1 MTDARV
7 LVVGWPSVL
16 HGEATAGDVLAMRT
30 VEHALSGAGIRHD
43 TAWSRV
49 MCPPGGLILD
59 DAEPGLYSH
68 LVFACGPATGTPLV
82 ELHERFA
89 HCTRFA
95 IGVSV
100 IDPADPAVTGFHRV
114 FARDRL
120 GSPPRP
126 DLAAVAP
133 MTPEARL
140 PPVLGVFLTAGQ
152 REYGARRRHDEVK
165 DTLVTW
171 LPRVDAGRLDLDT
184 RLDPRDWRLPAS
196 PEQLQSVIRRLDAVV
211 TMRMH
216 GLVLALR
223 AGVPAIALDPVE
235 GGGKVTAQA
244 RALGWPAVLAADEVS
259 ESALDHQ
266 LAWCLSEGRAVAG
279 QVASWMG
286 SGRGEGNDGPERA
299 AQRAEHPVVDQ
310 HFSDSGPINSVAD
323 PVNAG
328 LSKLIHHL
336 QSD

>member
-16 HGEATAGDVLAMRT
+16 HGEATAGDVLALRT
-30 VEHALSGAGIRHD
+30 VERALSTAGVGHD
-43 TAWSRV
+43 TAWSPV
-49 MCPPGGLILD
+49 MCPPGGLVLD

-68 LVFACGPATGTPLV
+68 LVFVCGPATGTPLV

-89 HCTRFA
+89 HCTRYA

-100 IDPADPAVTGFHRV
+100 IDPTDPAVTGFHQV

-120 GSPPRP
+120 GAPPRP
-126 DLAAVAP
+126 DLATVAP
-133 MTPEARL
+133 MAAEARL

-152 REYGARRRHDEVK
+152 REYGTRRRHDAVK
-165 DTLVTW
+165 DTLETW
-171 LPRVDAGRLDLDT
+171 LSRVDAGRLDLDT

-223 AGVPAIALDPVE
+223 AGVPVIALDPVE

-244 RALGWPAVLAADEVS
+244 RALGWPAVLSAAAVS
-259 ESALDHQ
+259 KSTLDHQ
-266 LAWCLSEGRAVAG
+266 LAWCLSEGRAIA
-279 QVASWMG
+279 QSLASGMG
-286 SGRGEGNDGPERA
+286 SGRGDGQGDDSPERGT
-299 AQRAEHPVVDQ
+299 QRAGHPVVDQ
-310 HFSDSGPINSVAD
+310 HFSADS
-323 PVNAG
+323 PVNAA
-328 LSKLIHHL
+328 LSRLIHHL
-336 QSD
+336 RSD

>member
-7 LVVGWPSVL
+7 LVAGWPSVL

-30 VEHALSGAGIRHD
+30 VEHALSAARIRND
-43 TAWSRV
+43 MAWSPV
-49 MCPPGGLILD
+49 MCPPGGLLLD

-68 LVFACGPATGTPLV
+68 LVFACGPASGTPLT

-89 HCTRFA
+89 HCTRVA

-100 IDPADPAVTGFHRV
+100 IDSADPAVIGFHRV
-114 FARDRL
+114 FARDRP
-120 GSPPRP
+120 GSPPQP
-126 DLAAVAP
+126 DLATVTP
-133 MTPEARL
+133 MPPEERL

-152 REYGARRRHDEVK
+152 REYGARRRHDAVRG
-165 DTLVTW
+165 TLQSW
-171 LPRVDAGRLDLDT
+171 LSRVDAGRLDLDT
-184 RLDPRDWRLPAS
+184 RLDPRNWRLPAS

-211 TMRMH
+211 TMRLH

-244 RALGWPAVLAADEVS
+244 RALGWPAVLSAGEVT

-266 LAWCLSEGRAVAG
+266 LAWCLSEGRAVARDAG
-279 QVASWMG
+279 PWRGSW
-286 SGRGEGNDGPERA
+286 RGEGDEGPA
-299 AQRAEHPVVDQ
+299 
-310 HFSDSGPINSVAD
+310 
-323 PVNAG
+323 NAG
-328 LSKLIHHL
+328 LSRLIHHL
-336 QSD
+336 RGG